1 MIDVLG
7 MYLTNQLFTY
17 RHRMWQIAGTFN
29 DDTVDIINSN
39 DEIENVSKE
48 ELERILTEVEVA

>member
-1 MIDVLG
+1 MDIMTMI
-7 MYLTNQLFTY
+7 LTNQLFAY
-17 RHRMWQIAGTFN
+17 KRRMWQVVSSYDDGTVN
-29 DDTVDIINSN
+29 IINSD